1 MTHNYKL
8 GPEQG
13 LVLSLHVQGLMTIT
27 YFFNNIYYIYC
38 YIDLTLPFYND
49 LKMEILV
56 QKLEI
61 SSYNE
66 IFHQDF
72 LFLII
77 SHIMWH
83 LAYHGT
89 TFLSGYIPEPS
100 I

>member
-66 IFHQDF
+66 IFHQD
-72 LFLII
+72 
-77 SHIMWH
+77 IM
-83 LAYHGT
+83 
-89 TFLSGYIPEPS
+89 
-100 I
+100 